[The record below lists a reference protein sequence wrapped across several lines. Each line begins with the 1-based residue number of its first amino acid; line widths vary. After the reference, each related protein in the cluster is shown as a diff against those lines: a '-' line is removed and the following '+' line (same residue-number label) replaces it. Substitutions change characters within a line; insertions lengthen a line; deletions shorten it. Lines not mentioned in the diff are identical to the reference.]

1 MTFKMLTICLF
12 CFISSC
18 QVLFICLFVT
28 LNIPLFKVQ
37 INRKRNYFLLK
48 LLQAVPN
55 NKN

>member
-1 MTFKMLTICLF
+1 MLIICLF

-18 QVLFICLFVT
+18 QCLFVT
-28 LNIPLFKVQ
+28 LNIPLFKVK

-48 LLQAVPN
+48 LLQAVSN

>member
-1 MTFKMLTICLF
+1 MTFEMLIICLF
-12 CFISSC
+12 CFISLC

-28 LNIPLFKVQ
+28 LNISLFKVK

-48 LLQAVPN
+48 LLPAVSN